1 MFISLG
7 LIGALAACQSNTEET
22 SAKPADPA
30 AQPAQADAA
39 APDAASAD
47 AAAAAA
53 AALPTKADPA
63 CVGAAGEGAP
73 QLVETANGTWERNGS
88 TVTWKD
94 GANADAIVIG
104 ALTDIKDGAAENIAN
119 LKKAMALFA
128 TEKVDAIVVAGDTG
142 ETEEHIGA
150 ILDVLAEPKLP
161 VFIIIGNRE
170 GKTIY
175 NKAVTAASTRYPH
188 VFNLNQV
195 RRVDTPV
202 VDLITLPGY
211 FNPDYLH
218 AEDGCRYFG
227 GDLTELSAIAATL
240 NSPGLLV
247 SHGGPKQV
255 GKDALDYTSQ
265 GKNVGDEALTE
276 FLKSSKVPF
285 GIFGNI
291 HEAGGTASDLAGA
304 KLAAGEEHDALYL
317 NPGPADSIR
326 WPMNDGTESAGMA
339 AVLTIKNGKASYKV
353 ERFMT
358 TETAKAE

>member
-1 MFISLG
+1 MNSRSMFISLG

-22 SAKPADPA
+22 SANSADAA

-47 AAAAAA
+47 ALAAA

-94 GANADAIVIG
+94 GANADALVIG

-170 GKTIY
+170 GKTVY

-188 VFNLNQV
+188 VFNLNQIGRAHV
-195 RRVDTPV
+195 
-202 VDLITLPGY
+202 
-211 FNPDYLH
+211 
-218 AEDGCRYFG
+218 
-227 GDLTELSAIAATL
+227 
-240 NSPGLLV
+240 
-247 SHGGPKQV
+247 
-255 GKDALDYTSQ
+255 
-265 GKNVGDEALTE
+265 
-276 FLKSSKVPF
+276 
-285 GIFGNI
+285 
-291 HEAGGTASDLAGA
+291 
-304 KLAAGEEHDALYL
+304 
-317 NPGPADSIR
+317 
-326 WPMNDGTESAGMA
+326 
-339 AVLTIKNGKASYKV
+339 
-353 ERFMT
+353 
-358 TETAKAE
+358 